1 MTRDQD
7 RVALAAALSTVDGV
21 TGYERRPASPKP
33 GDGWVLWRGAV
44 RDGGYAFQETWVCVI
59 QLPGDEVKADQWI
72 EAHEAALFEALQPL
86 LFVESF
92 TPAALPVTGGEA
104 FALMITGRSE

>member
-1 MTRDQD
+1 MSRDED
-7 RVALAAALSTVDGV
+7 RAALAAALSTVTGV
-21 TGYERRPASPKP
+21 TGYARRPTSPKP

-44 RDGGYAFQETWVCVI
+44 RDEGFAFMETWACVI

-72 EAHEAALFEALQPL
+72 EAHEDALFEALSPL

-92 TPAALPVTGGEA
+92 TPAAMPAGNNDT